1 MRGWVDVH
9 KTITVTHHINKTKG
23 KNRISIDAEKAFDKI
38 QHPFMITLNRMG
50 IEGTYLKMIKAG
62 YDEPTAKVRLDGK
75 SRKFVL

>member
-1 MRGWVDVH
+1 
-9 KTITVTHHINKTKG
+9 
-23 KNRISIDAEKAFDKI
+23 
-38 QHPFMITLNRMG
+38 MITLNRMG